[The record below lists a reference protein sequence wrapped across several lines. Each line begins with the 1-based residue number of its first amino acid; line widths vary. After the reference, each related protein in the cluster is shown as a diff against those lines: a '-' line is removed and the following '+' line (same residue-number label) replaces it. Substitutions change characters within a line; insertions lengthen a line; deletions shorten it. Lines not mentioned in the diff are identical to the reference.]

1 MKKAAAV
8 LAGAL
13 VAGAALAQSQT
24 APEIR
29 VDDTSTVLPSGR
41 IGIDI
46 SPRGERPAVPHSG
59 HGIEIGFTGTTGKDH
74 QTRSAGAAPLVFGG
88 QAFLAPNELNHEFDF
103 GYVEFLY
110 RFRHFFGETRTFG
123 IEALGGLGY
132 AAYNLTVTT
141 PTQRAQE
148 KLGSGGLVAGFG
160 ILWKFLPT
168 TSLQSRLTLFGS
180 GRNEGVTGAARWDLF
195 VAQAL
200 GRYAAVRAGLTGW
213 GLSSSRADDED
224 SDSINSLI
232 RSRFGGLGVGLELAF

>member
-1 MKKAAAV
+1 MKKTAAILAAAI
-8 LAGAL
+8 
-13 VAGAALAQSQT
+13 VASPALAQSQS
-24 APEIR
+24 PEIR
-29 VDDTSTVLPSGR
+29 ADDPSTVLPSGR

-46 SPRGERPAVPHSG
+46 SPRGERPSVPHTG
-59 HGIEIGFTGTTGKDH
+59 HGIEIGFTGTTGKDR

-88 QAFLAPNELNHEFDF
+88 QVFVAPNELNHEFDF

-110 RFRHFFGETRTFG
+110 RYRQFFGETRTFG
-123 IEALGGLGY
+123 IEALAGLGY
-132 AAYNLTVTT
+132 AGYNLTITT

-148 KLGSGGLVAGFG
+148 KLGSGGVVAGFG

-200 GRYAAVRAGLTGW
+200 GRYAAVRAGITGW
-213 GLSSSRADDED
+213 GLSSARADDED

-232 RSRFGGLGVGLELAF
+232 RSRFGGLAVGLELGF